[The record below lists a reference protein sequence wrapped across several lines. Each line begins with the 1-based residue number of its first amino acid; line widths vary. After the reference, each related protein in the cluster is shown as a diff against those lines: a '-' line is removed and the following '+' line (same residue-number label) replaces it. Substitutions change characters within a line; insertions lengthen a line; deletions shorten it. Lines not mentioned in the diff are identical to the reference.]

1 VPVPVPVMPR
11 GIQRSEISLALQKE
25 TSVPL
30 RIQLER
36 GLREAIQKGR
46 LSPGCMLPSTRVFAS
61 ELGLSRGVVVEAYEQ
76 LLAEGY
82 LCSRRGSSTY
92 VADRPSDNSLAIVG
106 ESEAVKP
113 PRYDL
118 RPGRPDHSLFPRRQW
133 LSAIRRAMHAAPE
146 TALDY
151 PNARGA
157 LPARLALAAYL
168 NRSRATAA
176 TAERM
181 ILCTG
186 FAQGMRLVC
195 EILKARGVR
204 RIAVE
209 DPGHAYESADVRASG
224 LEMVPVPVDD
234 KGVCVEN
241 LTRLKVGAAYVTPAH
256 QYPNGSVLSAAR
268 RTALLAWAAKRDAFV
283 IEDDYDGEYRY
294 DREPIGALQGLSPE
308 RVIYIGSASKVLAPA
323 LRIGWLLSP
332 QSLIQDLNQAKLGA
346 DRGSSVID
354 QLALAEFIEHGHL
367 DRHLRRTRLIYS
379 HRRAQLAA
387 SLRTHMPAYP
397 VRGVAAGLHLTLEL
411 PRGAD
416 ETAIVAEVVRS
427 GIYVHGLS
435 AYCSQPGLG
444 QPALLLGYCRL
455 REREINESARALAGV
470 VSSFERSI
478 FRSRHGRKLHMGV
491 KEQIKATQIRSSS
504 D

>member
-1 VPVPVPVMPR
+1 MVSLNR
-11 GIQRSEISLALQKE
+11 EI
-25 TSVPL
+25 SVPL

-36 GLREAIQKGR
+36 GLREAIQKDR
-46 LSPGCMLPSTRVFAS
+46 LSSGSIMPSTRVLAA
-61 ELGLSRGVVVEAYEQ
+61 ELGLSRGVVVDAYEQ

-92 VADRPSDNSLAIVG
+92 VADRPSAKSLHIIP
-106 ESEAVKP
+106 EAATVRP
-113 PRYDL
+113 TLYDL

-133 LSAIRRAMHAAPE
+133 LSAMRRVMQAGLE

-151 PNARGA
+151 PDPRGA

-224 LEMVPVPVDD
+224 LEMVSVPVDD
-234 KGVCVEN
+234 NGVCLEN
-241 LTRLKVGAAYVTPAH
+241 LVRLKVGAVYVTPAH
-256 QYPNGSVLSAAR
+256 QYPAGSVLSAAR
-268 RTALLAWAAKRDAFV
+268 RTALLAWAAKRDVFV

-308 RVIYIGSASKVLAPA
+308 RVIYIGSASKILAPA
-323 LRIGWLLSP
+323 LRIGWVLSP
-332 QSLIQDLNQAKLGA
+332 QSLIQDLSQAKLDA

-354 QLALAEFIEHGHL
+354 QLALAEFIEHGDL

-379 HRRAQLAA
+379 HKRAQLAA
-387 SLRTHMPAYP
+387 ALYTHMPAYP
-397 VRGVAAGLHLTLEL
+397 IRGVAAGLHLTVEL
-411 PRGAD
+411 PRGAH
-416 ETAIVAEVVRS
+416 ETAIVGESARR

-455 REREINESARALAGV
+455 PEREINESASVLAAV
-470 VSSFERSI
+470 L
-478 FRSRHGRKLHMGV
+478 KQL
-491 KEQIKATQIRSSS
+491 
-504 D
+504 

>member
-1 VPVPVPVMPR
+1 MVSLHR
-11 GIQRSEISLALQKE
+11 EI
-25 TSVPL
+25 SVPL

-36 GLREAIQKGR
+36 GLREAIQKDR
-46 LSPGCMLPSTRVFAS
+46 LSSSSIMPSTRVLAA
-61 ELGLSRGVVVEAYEQ
+61 ELGLSRGVVVAAYEQ

-82 LCSRRGSSTY
+82 LCSRRGSSTH
-92 VADRPSDNSLAIVG
+92 VADRPSAKNLHIIP
-106 ESEAVKP
+106 EAVAVRP
-113 PRYDL
+113 TLYDL
-118 RPGRPDHSLFPRRQW
+118 RPGRPDHSLFPHRQW
-133 LSAIRRAMHAAPE
+133 LSAIRRVMQAGFE

-151 PNARGA
+151 PDPHGA

-181 ILCTG
+181 ILSTG

-195 EILKARGVR
+195 EILKSRGVR

-224 LEMVPVPVDD
+224 LEMVSVPVDD
-234 KGVCVEN
+234 NGVCLEN
-241 LTRLKVGAAYVTPAH
+241 LVRLKVGAVYVTPAH
-256 QYPNGSVLSAAR
+256 QYPTGSVLSAAR
-268 RTALLAWAAKRDAFV
+268 RTALLAWAAKRDVFV

-308 RVIYIGSASKVLAPA
+308 RVIYIGSASKILAPA
-323 LRIGWLLSP
+323 LRIGWVLSP
-332 QSLIQDLNQAKLGA
+332 QSLIQDLSQAKLDA

-354 QLALAEFIEHGHL
+354 QLALAEFIERGDL

-387 SLRTHMPAYP
+387 ALYTHMPAYP
-397 VRGVAAGLHLTLEL
+397 IRGVAAGLHLTVEL
-411 PRGAD
+411 PKGAD
-416 ETAIVAEVVRS
+416 ETAIVAEAIRR

-435 AYCSQPGLG
+435 TYRSQPALG

-455 REREINESARALAGV
+455 PEREINESARALAAV
-470 VSSFERSI
+470 VGGFGRTFCHSG
-478 FRSRHGRKLHMGV
+478 HGREPHMGV
-491 KEQIKATQIRSSS
+491 KEQITAT
-504 D
+504 